1 MKRYESFEAEPVYLD
16 SAFKFLQLTDN
27 NFTSYIQYY
36 YLKNDSTGLIN
47 YVMSNELDSSRYSNT
62 DLAIAYSRM
71 GEVFDRKNLS
81 NDAEVYFKKSVKL
94 MPYVIDYKIK
104 YGSFLVN
111 NNQIDIA
118 EQIFSDALNLNPT
131 IKQTHLNLGLIA
143 ILKGKFIIAESR
155 LKQALALDPDYILAY
170 ENLVL
175 SSQMQNKN
183 KDVKFYL
190 NKILEIAP
198 NHKAKLILENL

>member
-1 MKRYESFEAEPVYLD
+1 MRVLEANPIYLD
-16 SAFKFLQLTDN
+16 SALQFLQNSTDN
-27 NFTSYIQYY
+27 FTNYIQYY
-36 YLKNDSTGLIN
+36 YLKDDSKGLIN
-47 YVMSNELDSSRYSNT
+47 YVMSNPLDSNKYSNT
-62 DLAIAYSRM
+62 DMAMAYSRM
-71 GEVFDRKNLS
+71 GEVFASKTLS
-81 NDAEVYFKKSVKL
+81 NEAEVYFKKSVKL
-94 MPYVIDYKIK
+94 MPYIIDYKIK

-131 IKQTHLNLGLIA
+131 IKQVHLNLGLIA
-143 ILKGKFIIAESR
+143 ILKGEFIIAESR
-155 LKQALALDPDYILAY
+155 LKQSLALDPDYILAY

-175 SSQMQNKN
+175 SAQIQNKN

-198 NHKAKLILENL
+198 NHKARLILENL